1 METTGLSL
9 IDGAPSAEGTEAFR
23 ASDPARGVAVDPEF
37 FTASADEVDRAAK
50 LADEAFRTYGRTT
63 AAERALFLRTL
74 AEEIEMVRPDLMERG
89 PIETGLPA
97 GRIEAETGRTV
108 AQLRLFAD
116 LVEEGSW
123 VDARIDHADPSRT
136 PVPKPDVRSM
146 YRPLGP
152 VAIFCASN
160 FPVAFSVAGG
170 DTASALAAG
179 NPVVVVA
186 HHAHPGTAEI
196 VGWAVIRALRACRLP
211 LGTFALLQGRGEDV
225 GVPLVKHPA
234 IRAVGFTG
242 SRGGGLALARVA
254 AGREV
259 PIPVF
264 AEMSSVNPVFV
275 LPDALATRGESIAA
289 GLHASVT
296 LGVGQF
302 CTNPGFV
309 HLPAGAAAD
318 AFADRLAALARATTS
333 APMLTEAIRKNYR
346 AGTQRWDSCA
356 TKVTSTDDPDGPGGQ
371 GAGVAVFR
379 VRGADLLAGRV
390 PNGEVFG
397 PCTVL
402 VEYDSRD
409 ELLALAES
417 WEGQL
422 TATIHGRDDEV
433 AAHADL
439 VQALERCA
447 GRVLFGGFPTGV
459 EVCHAMV
466 HGGPFPST
474 SDGRSTSVG
483 TRSILRFVRP
493 VCWQNA
499 PTELLPA
506 ELQEANPLGIRRLVD
521 GVEIGRTS

>member
-9 IDGAPSAEGTEAFR
+9 IDGAPSAGEPRRFVAH
-23 ASDPARGVAVDPEF
+23 DPARGAAIDPEF
-37 FTASADEVDRAAK
+37 FTASAGEVDRAAR
-50 LADEAFRTYGRTT
+50 LAADAFRTFGRTT
-63 AAERALFLRTL
+63 GAERALFLRTL
-74 AEEIEMVRPDLMERG
+74 AEEIEMIRPDLIERA
-89 PIETGLPA
+89 PLETGLPA

-108 AQLRLFAD
+108 SQLRLFAD
-116 LVEEGSW
+116 FVEEGSW
-123 VDARIDHADPSRT
+123 VDARIDHADPGRA

-146 YRPLGP
+146 HRPVGP
-152 VAIFCASN
+152 VAVFCASN
-160 FPVAFSVAGG
+160 FPIAFSVAGG
-170 DTASALAAG
+170 DTASALAGG

-225 GVPLVKHPA
+225 GVPLVRHPA

-254 AGREV
+254 AERDV

-275 LPDALATRGESIAA
+275 LPEALETRGDAIAA

-309 HLPAGAAAD
+309 HVPAGAAAD
-318 AFADRLAALARATTS
+318 GFAGALARAGEGTVT
-333 APMLTEAIRKNYR
+333 APMLTEAIRKTYR
-346 AGTQRWDSCA
+346 AGVERWDSCA
-356 TKVTSTDDPDGPGGQ
+356 TRVSSTADPDGPGGQ
-371 GAGVAVFR
+371 GAGFSVFR

-390 PNGEVFG
+390 SRDEVFG

-402 VEYDSRD
+402 VEYESRE
-409 ELLALAES
+409 ELIALAES

-422 TATIHGRDDEV
+422 TATVHGVEGEV
-433 AAHADL
+433 SAYPDL
-439 VQALERCA
+439 VDALERCA

-483 TRSILRFVRP
+483 TRAILRFVRP

-506 ELQEANPLGIRRLVD
+506 ELEESNPLGIRRLVD
-521 GVEIGRTS
+521 GTEVGRTS